1 MFVLE
6 QLDNL
11 KPAPK
16 IDPPKEW
23 RPALEFDA
31 ETGIGTATTKGFES
45 DQQPNFDEFLK
56 DRGYDPAQ
64 YEVVND
70 TVRTSQW
77 QVASPWPAE
86 PRWLT
91 SFRFTF
97 RLKNGN
103 ANALPLL
110 WATANKKPRV
120 RPVAVL
126 EPKALVILFSDL
138 QIGKTDHRG
147 GTDELLERVFAVKE
161 RLIAQVKKEKPARI
175 IFADVGDI
183 IESFSNAADLHQLA
197 TNDLSLMQQVDLATT
212 IVWDFLK
219 TLAALVPDVT
229 YATVASN
236 HCQNRIN
243 KQKVGKPGQDD
254 WGVFIGRTLARL
266 AQETDSPIKFIQPHA
281 QDESLAHDVFGDGF
295 HILGL
300 VHGHQ
305 ANRPEGVPDWWR
317 KQAFGRQPVAAA
329 TTLVS
334 GHFHHL
340 RVQELGSTPSG
351 GSRFWVQAATLD
363 SGSNWY
369 RLNSG
374 EDSQPGLV
382 TFILEQGKDFTGTAF
397 KL

>member
-1 MFVLE
+1 MLE
-6 QLDNL
+6 ELDNL

-23 RPALEFDA
+23 RPALEFDTA
-31 ETGIGTATTKGFES
+31 TGVGEATTAGFETG
-45 DQQPNFDEFLK
+45 DQPNFDEFLRE
-56 DRGYDPAQ
+56 RGYDPAV
-64 YEVVND
+64 YEIVD
-70 TVRTSQW
+70 ESIRTSQW

-91 SFRFTF
+91 SYRFKF
-97 RLKNGN
+97 RLLRGN
-103 ANALPLL
+103 VNALPLL
-110 WATANKKPRV
+110 WATANKKTRL
-120 RPVAVL
+120 RPVAVT
-126 EPKALVILFSDL
+126 EPKALIILFSDL
-138 QIGKTDHRG
+138 QIGKSDHRG
-147 GTDELLERVFAVKE
+147 GTDELLERVMEVKA
-161 RLIAQVKKEKPARI
+161 RLVAQVKKEKPAKI

-183 IESFSNAADLHQLA
+183 IESFSNAADLQQLA
-197 TNDLSLMQQVDLATT
+197 TNDLSLMAQVDLATT
-212 IVWDFLK
+212 IVWDYLK
-219 TLAALVPDVT
+219 TLAALVPDIT

-243 KQKVGKPGQDD
+243 KQKIGKPGQDD

-266 AQETDSPIKFIQPHA
+266 ASETKLPIKFIQPQAH
-281 QDESLAHDVFGDGF
+281 DESLAHDVFGDGF
-295 HILGL
+295 HVLGL

-305 ANRPEGVPDWWR
+305 AQRPEGVPEWWR
-317 KQAFGRQPVAAA
+317 KQAFGRQPVSAA
-329 TTLVS
+329 TVLVS

-382 TFILEQGKDFTGTAF
+382 TFVLEQGRDYSGTTF